1 MKVDVYFNLHKN
13 KLSVRSRERASYG
26 KVINHVDSILLKD
39 CTFVVNPAGR
49 KRVLKEQRKNVH
61 AYVRGEITQNG
72 CWEGSSRTVTYNPY
86 KYDSFVY
93 IDTEKTVSKAD
104 YVVINGKEIMAYS
117 PT

>member
-1 MKVDVYFNLHKN
+1 MKVDIYFNLHKK

-49 KRVLKEQRKNVH
+49 KRVLKEKRKNVH
-61 AYVRGEITQNG
+61 AYVRGKIAHRIKF
-72 CWEGSSRTVTYNPY
+72 SDYRMITYNPY

-93 IDTEKTVSKAD
+93 VDTEEPVNKAD
-104 YVVINGKEIMAYS
+104 YVIIRGKEIMAYS